1 MGYPLLKFYVAQI
14 GVSNNNSSMEIHQST
29 DTTPLDFTC
38 KGSII
43 ISCQIKDKFSIS
55 IIYN

>member
-29 DTTPLDFTC
+29 DTTPLDCAC

-43 ISCQIKDKFSIS
+43 ISCEIKDKFSI
-55 IIYN
+55 IYN